1 MRSRLLAVPFVGL
14 ALFGV
19 ASAADSPDAAITNA
33 ALAPYRDELLR
44 DAPALCSDLTRSP
57 TIVPSASQG
66 AVCEQAV
73 QSVFAAAASPS
84 LPHDMAF
91 SLRAIA
97 SHLAIEGHRA
107 TGMFS
112 LIASESTTEH
122 GTPDVKIVS
131 LGRYRLSLEEVA
143 GRWLVSSQAR
153 LSTVD
158 DCQLKPHGHCTP
170 GVEDLLFMLGIPLGQ
185 TPEEMLPTPIAI
197 RRASKREQREFAAGR
212 TVLAQSG
219 CLACHRIGD
228 EGNPGP
234 GQNLT
239 HIGTRLSFRQIKH
252 ALLSPREPM
261 PSFKNLQAKKLQDL
275 IRFLSLMR

>member
-1 MRSRLLAVPFVGL
+1 
-14 ALFGV
+14 
-19 ASAADSPDAAITNA
+19 
-33 ALAPYRDELLR
+33 
-44 DAPALCSDLTRSP
+44 
-57 TIVPSASQG
+57 
-66 AVCEQAV
+66 
-73 QSVFAAAASPS
+73 
-84 LPHDMAF
+84 MAF

-97 SHLAIEGHRA
+97 SHLAIDGHRA

-158 DCQLKPHGHCTP
+158 DCQLKPHGHCTQ

-261 PSFKNLQAKKLQDL
+261 PSFKNLRAKKLQDL